1 MMVQLTPILF
11 LFSFPKSYLIT
22 NRHLFMLAMEGLGG
36 ILQKATQHLDFKPLE
51 MQEKCHHPP
60 QFCG

>member
-1 MMVQLTPILF
+1 
-11 LFSFPKSYLIT
+11 
-22 NRHLFMLAMEGLGG
+22 MLAMEGLGG